1 MGRVAVTFRRILSA
15 VTAFY
20 FRYIAERK
28 TCTLMNKT
36 WIWSLTVA
44 LAGFLFGFDTVV
56 ISGANAP
63 IKELW
68 QTSAW
73 FHGVFIMS
81 MALWGTVLG
90 SLAGGIPTKRIGR
103 KNTLIW
109 VGVLYLVSALGS
121 GLASDPYMFS
131 FFRFLGGVGVGASTV
146 AAPTYISEIS
156 TAKNRGRLV
165 AMYQFNIVFG
175 ILIAFISNF
184 LLDGFNGTNDWR
196 WMLGI
201 EAIPAALYCLLIFGV
216 PNSPRWLAVTK
227 GNDAQALQ
235 TLELLLNDSN
245 AAKKE
250 LAEIKRHTNTTSV
263 QDNVFNGKFKKP
275 LQLAFLLAFFNQLS
289 GINFILY
296 YAPVILEN
304 AGFASSDSLL
314 SSISIGGTNLLFTFI
329 GLYLI
334 DKMGRKSLMYI
345 GSIGYILSLLMV
357 AYGFK
362 TGASA
367 GFNLFFI
374 LTFIASHAVGQ
385 GAVIWVFISEIFPNS
400 VRAAGQAWGTGTHWV
415 FAALITML
423 GEVVIDAFPGWTIF
437 AFFAAFML
445 LQLLFT
451 HFMMPETKGVSLEEL
466 QDRLSSEDA

>member
-1 MGRVAVTFRRILSA
+1 
-15 VTAFY
+15 
-20 FRYIAERK
+20 
-28 TCTLMNKT
+28 MNKL
-36 WIWSLTVA
+36 WNWSLTVA

-121 GLASDPYMFS
+121 GLATDPYMFS

-156 TAKNRGRLV
+156 TASSRGRLV
-165 AMYQFNIVFG
+165 ALYQFNIVFG
-175 ILIAFISNF
+175 ILIAFISNY
-184 LLDGFNGTNDWR
+184 LLDGVGGSNDWR
-196 WMLGI
+196 WMLGV
-201 EAIPAALYCLLIFGV
+201 EALPAALYCLLILGV
-216 PNSPRWLAVTK
+216 PNSPRWLMVER
-227 GNDAQALQ
+227 GDASGALQ
-235 TLELLLNDSN
+235 TLQLLHGDEGSAKAELDT
-245 AAKKE
+245 
-250 LAEIKRHTNTTSV
+250 IKAHQSEEEASA
-263 QDNVFNGKFKKP
+263 NVFSGKYNKS
-275 LQLAFLLAFFNQLS
+275 LLLAFLLAFFNQLS

-314 SSISIGGTNLLFTFI
+314 SSIAIGGTNLIFTFV

-334 DKMGRKSLMYI
+334 DRMGRKSLMYI
-345 GSIGYILSLLMV
+345 GSVGYIISLAMV

-362 TGASA
+362 TEAAA

-423 GEVVIDAFPGWTIF
+423 GEVVIEAFPGWTVF
-437 AFFAAFML
+437 AFFAAFMV

-466 QDRLSSEDA
+466 QDQLTSKDA